1 MIYPLKGSL
10 QNYAWGS
17 GSYIQELIGISTP
30 EPLAELWLGAHH
42 KAPARINGQTLDAFL
57 KAKPHLAG
65 TSYSEEQPLPYLMK
79 VLAAQKPLSI
89 QVHPNKDQALAGFER
104 ENKQG
109 LPLDDPKR
117 NYRDANHKLEL
128 ICALTPFEAM
138 CGFRA
143 FDRIA
148 EALQTVG
155 LSNEV
160 AACRQFCAQPDPQSW
175 KECFAALLSLESV
188 ILAQTLENIKRLD
201 PSTWAREQAWIE
213 KLTELYPQDCGVL
226 APLYLNLVQLQPLE
240 ALFLDAGTPHA
251 YLQGAGIEVMTAS
264 DNVLRAGLTSKHID
278 LCELSK
284 VLVFQPLDVEVLK
297 LNSSSSALRFFSH
310 GAHEFKLGY
319 APVNAASALD
329 LRLDTPAI
337 ILCIE
342 GRLNCLQ
349 KSSKIELRRGEAA
362 FCDAGEQEMSI
373 AGEGAFFVVM

>member
-1 MIYPLKGSL
+1 MIYPLKGSP
-10 QNYAWGS
+10 QNYEWGS
-17 GSYIQELIGISTP
+17 HTYIQDLVGVATQ

-57 KAKPHLAG
+57 KANPHLSG
-65 TSYSEEQPLPYLMK
+65 SSYSDERPLSYLMK

-89 QVHPNKDQALAGFER
+89 QVHPNKAQAEAGFER

-109 LPLDDPKR
+109 LPLDDPVR

-143 FDRIA
+143 FDRIV
-148 EALQTVG
+148 EALHTVG
-155 LSNEV
+155 LSKRI
-160 AACRQFCAQPDPQSW
+160 AACEQFCAQPNPQSW
-175 KECFAALLSLESV
+175 KECFAALLSLESDV
-188 ILAQTLENIKRLD
+188 LAQTLRNISYLD
-201 PSTWAREQAWIE
+201 SDTWAQEQAWIQ
-213 KLTELYPQDCGVL
+213 KLADLYPQDCGAL
-226 APLYLNLVQLQPLE
+226 APLYLNIVQLQPLE
-240 ALFLDAGTPHA
+240 ALFLDTGTPHA

-284 VLVFQPLDVEVLK
+284 VLTFKPLEIEILK
-297 LNSSSSALRFFSH
+297 LNSSVSGLRFFNQK
-310 GAHEFKLGY
+310 AQEFKLGY
-319 APVNAASALD
+319 AQVDAASELD

-337 ILCIE
+337 ILCME
-342 GRLNCLQ
+342 GRLNCSQ
-349 KSSKIELRRGEAA
+349 SSSKIELRRGEAA
-362 FCDAGEQEMSI
+362 FCDALEQEIKI